1 MRSSRRPIVLEGDPR
16 PVHVYVSS
24 ERGRDGASGAATA
37 PVQTW
42 GGVVDRLRELF
53 HQQRVRRVILVV
65 VGLPPRIDRE
75 DFARIAELERAGLH
89 VEWNAPAF
97 AGGR

>member
-1 MRSSRRPIVLEGDPR
+1 M
-16 PVHVYVSS
+16 HVYVSA

-53 HQQRVRRVILVV
+53 HQQGVRRVILIV
-65 VGLPPRIDRE
+65 VGLPPRISRE
-75 DFARIAELERAGLH
+75 NFVRIATLEQAGLH
-89 VEWNAPAF
+89 VQWNAPAF
-97 AGGR
+97 DGGRRTC